1 MFKEAR
7 RKFKIIGGL
16 SMNVIYER
24 CCGMDVHKNTIVACV
39 LTGKKKEI
47 RSFST
52 MTASLL
58 SLVDWLKSISCQC
71 VAMEAT
77 GPYWKQ
83 IYNLLEMEG
92 IPALVVNAQHIKAVP
107 GRKTDVKDSEWIAD
121 LLRHGLLNGS
131 FIPKR
136 EQRELKELVRY
147 RRSLVQE
154 RARELNRIQKVLE
167 GANIKLASVV
177 SEIDGRSSRQMLE
190 MLIDGCVDVQAMADK
205 ARRQM
210 RDKIPQ
216 IQEAL
221 HGFMGE
227 HQRFMLRLMLKHID
241 TLDSQILSLNQEIRK
256 RMNPVNEKVC
266 LVDSIPGVGEQ
277 SAQVIIAEI
286 GINMDQFP
294 SAAHL
299 ASWAGLC
306 PGNNESAGKRKSGK
320 TRKGSDIL
328 KATLVECAKS
338 ASHIDYTYFSAQ
350 YSRIAARRG
359 KNRATIAVA
368 HSILTI
374 VYHML
379 KANVPYRE
387 LGPDFFDQRRR
398 NEIVKKSVHRLES
411 LGYTVNIE
419 QQAINCTA

>member
-1 MFKEAR
+1 
-7 RKFKIIGGL
+7 
-16 SMNVIYER
+16 
-24 CCGMDVHKNTIVACV
+24 
-39 LTGKKKEI
+39 
-47 RSFST
+47 

-58 SLVDWLKSISCQC
+58 SLVDWLKSVSCQC

-77 GPYWKQ
+77 GPYWKP
-83 IYNLLEMEG
+83 IYNLLEMEEM
-92 IPALVVNAQHIKAVP
+92 PALVVNAQHIKAVP

-167 GANIKLASVV
+167 GANIKLASVI
-177 SEIDGRSSRQMLE
+177 SEIDGRSSRE
-190 MLIDGCVDVQAMADK
+190 MLDMLVDGCNDVQAIADK

-210 RDKIPQ
+210 RNKIPQ

-221 HGFMGE
+221 HSFMGE
-227 HQRFMLRLMLKHID
+227 HQRLMLRLMLGHID
-241 TLDSQILSLNQEIRK
+241 TLDTQILSLNQEIKK
-256 RMNPVNEKVC
+256 RMKPVNEKVC
-266 LVDSIPGVGEQ
+266 LVDSIPGVGEH

-286 GINMDQFP
+286 GTNMDQFP
-294 SAAHL
+294 TAAHL

-328 KATLVECAKS
+328 KATLIECAKA
-338 ASHIDYTYFSAQ
+338 ASHMDYTYFSAQ

-359 KNRATIAVA
+359 KNRATVAVA

-398 NEIVKKSVHRLES
+398 NEIVKKSVHRLEA

-419 QQAINCTA
+419 QQTKACTA

>member
-1 MFKEAR
+1 
-7 RKFKIIGGL
+7 
-16 SMNVIYER
+16 MNVIYER

-39 LTGKKKEI
+39 FSGNKKEI

-58 SLVDWLKSISCQC
+58 SLVDWLKSVNCQC

-77 GPYWKQ
+77 GSYWKP
-83 IYNLLEMEG
+83 IYNLLEMEE

-136 EQRELKELVRY
+136 EQREIKELVRY
-147 RRSLVQE
+147 RRSMVQE

-167 GANIKLASVV
+167 GANIKLASVI
-177 SEIDGRSSRQMLE
+177 SEIDGKSSRQMLD
-190 MLIDGCVDVQAMADK
+190 MLVAGCNDVQAMADK
-205 ARRQM
+205 ACRQM
-210 RDKIPQ
+210 RKKIPQ
-216 IQEAL
+216 IEEAL

-227 HQRFMLRLMLKHID
+227 HQRLMLRLMLKHID
-241 TLDSQILSLNQEIRK
+241 ILDEQILALDQEILNNMK
-256 RMNPVNEKVC
+256 PVYEQVC
-266 LVDSIPGVGEQ
+266 LVDSIPGIGER

-286 GINMDQFP
+286 GINMSQFP

-328 KATLVECAKS
+328 KSTLIECAKV
-338 ASHIDYTYFSAQ
+338 AGHLKDTYFSAQ
-350 YSRIAARRG
+350 YSRLAARRG
-359 KNRATIAVA
+359 KNRATVAVA
-368 HSILTI
+368 HTILTI

-379 KANVPYRE
+379 NDNVPYQE
-387 LGPDFFDQRRR
+387 LGPDFFDQRRKT
-398 NEIVKKSVHRLES
+398 EIVKKSIQRLEA

-419 QQAINCTA
+419 QQAEISTA

>member
-1 MFKEAR
+1 
-7 RKFKIIGGL
+7 
-16 SMNVIYER
+16 MNVIYER

-39 LTGKKKEI
+39 LSGKKKEI

-58 SLVDWLKSISCQC
+58 SLVGWLKSVDCQC

-77 GPYWKQ
+77 GSYWKP
-83 IYNLLEMEG
+83 IYNLLEMEE
-92 IPALVVNAQHIKAVP
+92 IPTLVVNAQHIKAVP

-147 RRSLVQE
+147 RRSMVQE

-177 SEIDGRSSRQMLE
+177 SEIDGKSSRQMLD
-190 MLIDGCVDVQAMADK
+190 MLVAGCNDVQAMADK
-205 ARRQM
+205 ACRQM
-210 RDKIPQ
+210 RKKIPQ
-216 IQEAL
+216 IEEAL
-221 HGFMGE
+221 HGFMGD
-227 HQRFMLRLMLKHID
+227 HQRIMLRLMLKHID
-241 TLDSQILSLNQEIRK
+241 ILDAQILSLDEEIQK
-256 RMNPVNEKVC
+256 NMKQVNEQVC
-266 LVDSIPGVGEQ
+266 LVDSIPGVGER

-286 GINMDQFP
+286 GINMNQFP

-328 KATLVECAKS
+328 KATLIECAKV
-338 ASHIDYTYFSAQ
+338 AGHLKDTYFSAQ

-359 KNRATIAVA
+359 KNRATVAVA
-368 HSILTI
+368 HAILTI

-379 KANVPYRE
+379 KDNVPYQE
-387 LGPDFFDQRRR
+387 LGPDFFEQHRK
-398 NEIVKKSVHRLES
+398 NEIVKKSIQRIEA

-419 QQAINCTA
+419 QQIMTSTA

>member
-1 MFKEAR
+1 
-7 RKFKIIGGL
+7 
-16 SMNVIYER
+16 MNVIYER
-24 CCGMDVHKNTIVACV
+24 CCGMDVHKEIIVACI
-39 LTGKKKEI
+39 LTGKKKET
-47 RSFST
+47 RRFST
-52 MTASLL
+52 MTSSLL
-58 SLVDWLKSISCQC
+58 GLIDWLKSVDCQC

-77 GPYWKQ
+77 GSYWKP

-92 IPALVVNAQHIKAVP
+92 IPTLVVNAQHIKAVP

-147 RRSLVQE
+147 RRSMVQE

-177 SEIDGRSSRQMLE
+177 SEIDGKSSRDMLD
-190 MLIDGCVDVQAMADK
+190 MLVAGCNDVQAIADK

-210 RDKIPQ
+210 RKKIPQ
-216 IQEAL
+216 IEEAL
-221 HGFMGE
+221 RGFMGE
-227 HQRFMLRLMLKHID
+227 HQRLMLRLMLSHID
-241 TLDSQILSLNQEIRK
+241 ILEDQVTLLDQAIQE
-256 RMNPVNEKVC
+256 RMKPVNEQVT
-266 LVDSIPGVGEQ
+266 LVDSIPGVGER

-286 GINMDQFP
+286 GINMNQFP

-328 KATLVECAKS
+328 RATLIECAKS
-338 ASHIDYTYFSAQ
+338 ASHLKNTYFSSQ

-359 KNRATIAVA
+359 KNRATVAVA

-374 VYHML
+374 VYNLL
-379 KANVPYRE
+379 KANTPYQE
-387 LGPDFFDQRRR
+387 LGPDFFEKRRKT
-398 NEIVKKSVHRLES
+398 EIVKKSVKRLEA
-411 LGYTVNIE
+411 LGYSVNIE
-419 QQAINCTA
+419 QPIRESTA

>member
-1 MFKEAR
+1 
-7 RKFKIIGGL
+7 
-16 SMNVIYER
+16 MNVIYER
-24 CCGMDVHKNTIVACV
+24 CCGMDVHKNTIVAC
-39 LTGKKKEI
+39 LLIGRKKEI

-52 MTASLL
+52 MTSSLL
-58 SLVDWLKSISCQC
+58 ELIDWLKSDDCQC

-77 GPYWKQ
+77 GAYWKP
-83 IYNLLEMEG
+83 IYNLLEMED
-92 IPALVVNAQHIKAVP
+92 IPTLVVNAQHIKALP

-131 FIPKR
+131 FIPNR

-147 RRSLVQE
+147 RRSMIQE

-167 GANIKLASVV
+167 GANIKLASVI
-177 SEIDGRSSRQMLE
+177 SEIDGKSSRDMLD
-190 MLIDGCVDVQAMADK
+190 MLVAGCTDVQAMADK

-210 RDKIPQ
+210 RKKIPQ

-227 HQRFMLRLMLKHID
+227 HQRRMLRLMLKHMDILEEQVLL
-241 TLDSQILSLNQEIRK
+241 LDQEIQEN
-256 RMNPVNEKVC
+256 MTSVNEQIS
-266 LVDSIPGVGEQ
+266 LVDSIPGVGER

-286 GINMDQFP
+286 GINMNQFP

-328 KATLVECAKS
+328 KATLIECAKV
-338 ASHIDYTYFSAQ
+338 AGHLKNTYFCAQ
-350 YSRIAARRG
+350 YSRISARRG
-359 KNRATIAVA
+359 KNRATVAVA
-368 HSILTI
+368 HTILTI

-379 KANVPYRE
+379 KANVPYQE
-387 LGPDFFDQRRR
+387 LGPDFFDQRRK
-398 NEIVKKSVHRLES
+398 NEIVKKSVKRLEA
-411 LGYTVNIE
+411 LGYAVSIE
-419 QQAINCTA
+419 QQIMASTA

>member
-1 MFKEAR
+1 
-7 RKFKIIGGL
+7 
-16 SMNVIYER
+16 MNVIYER
-24 CCGMDVHKNTIVACV
+24 CCGMDVHKNTIVACIIA
-39 LTGKKKEI
+39 GKKKDV
-47 RSFST
+47 RTFST
-52 MTASLL
+52 MTPSLL
-58 SLVDWLKSISCQC
+58 SLVDWLKNFDCQC

-77 GPYWKQ
+77 GSYWKP

-147 RRSLVQE
+147 RRSMVQE

-167 GANIKLASVV
+167 GANIKLGSVI
-177 SEIDGRSSRQMLE
+177 SEINGKSSRQMLD
-190 MLIDGCVDVQAMADK
+190 MLVDGYTDVHAIADK
-205 ARRQM
+205 ALRQM
-210 RDKIPQ
+210 RKKIPQ
-216 IQEAL
+216 IEEAL
-221 HGFMGE
+221 QGFIGE
-227 HQRFMLRLMLKHID
+227 HQRVMLRLMLQHID
-241 TLDSQILSLNQEIRK
+241 ILDAQILSLDQEIQK
-256 RMNPVNEKVC
+256 KMIPVSEQVS
-266 LVDSIPGVGEQ
+266 LVDSIPGVGER

-286 GINMDQFP
+286 GINMNQFP

-328 KATLVECAKS
+328 KATLIECAKVS
-338 ASHIDYTYFSAQ
+338 AHLKKTYFSAQ

-359 KNRATIAVA
+359 KNRATVAVA
-368 HSILTI
+368 HTILTI

-379 KANVPYRE
+379 KTNAPYQE
-387 LGPDFFDQRRR
+387 LGPDFFEQRRK
-398 NEIVKKSVHRLES
+398 NEIVKKSVKRLES
-411 LGYTVNIE
+411 LGYTVTIDQQIE
-419 QQAINCTA
+419 ASTA